1 MIEEYAKMSY
11 RNIFRRKRRTAL
23 TVIGIFIGISAV
35 VALVSLGQGLE
46 ASIQEEF
53 QSIGGNKIFINP
65 GGSLTS
71 SGGQVVEKLDEQDL
85 RTVRSVQG
93 VSRADGALFM
103 NTGVSVG
110 EETSFLPIIGIP
122 SGENRDLV
130 MESWAMEIGEGRM
143 VREND
148 RSNIVIGSR
157 VANQAFEEEL
167 GVRSNIEIND
177 VSHRVVG
184 VLEPTGD
191 PSIDTAIT
199 MAIQPARDLM
209 DRDETYDWLFAE
221 VDEGFEPGDVQ
232 EDVETEMRRQRGLE
246 EGEETFT
253 VSTQEDLVESFS
265 SILDVVR
272 GVVIGIASISLFVG
286 AVGIMNTM
294 YTSVSQRTRE
304 IGVMKAIG
312 AQNEQILTLFLLE
325 SGAIGLLGGLTGLI
339 FGVSLSWLA
348 SVGASQFASLTIRP
362 YLGLDLLLGSLA
374 FSLVLGIVSGV
385 LPAKRAAGLEPAEA
399 LRYE

>member
-46 ASIQEEF
+46 ASIQDEF
-53 QSIGGNKIFINP
+53 QSIGGNKVFINP

-71 SGGQVVEKLDEQDL
+71 SGGQVVEKLDDQDL
-85 RTVRSVQG
+85 IAVRSVRG

-110 EETSFLPIIGIP
+110 EQTSFLPIIGIP
-122 SGENRDLV
+122 PGENRDLV

-143 VREND
+143 IREND
-148 RSNIVIGSR
+148 RSNIVLGSR
-157 VANQAFEEEL
+157 VANQVFEEDL
-167 GVRSNIEIND
+167 GVRSNIVVND

-191 PSIDTAIT
+191 PSIDTALILP
-199 MAIQPARDLM
+199 IQSARDLM
-209 DRDETYDWLFAE
+209 DRDDTYDWVFAE
-221 VDEGFEPGDVQ
+221 VNDGFEPGNVK
-232 EDVETEMRRQRGLE
+232 EDVETAMRRQRGIE

-348 SVGASQFASLTIRP
+348 SIGASQFASLTIRP

-374 FSLVLGIVSGV
+374 FSLILGIISGV